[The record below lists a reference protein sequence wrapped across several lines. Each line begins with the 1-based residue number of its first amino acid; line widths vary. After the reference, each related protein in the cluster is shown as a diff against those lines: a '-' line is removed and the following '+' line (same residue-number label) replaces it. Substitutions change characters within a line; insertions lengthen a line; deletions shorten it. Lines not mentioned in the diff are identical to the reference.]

1 MAKSTVPLRD
11 ASIVTARPI
20 VPGPIV
26 TPAQPEALTSNY
38 QLDRTAEQAPKIG
51 TPVRKFGIFGK
62 PLITAGSDLGT
73 AQVGSPWPD
82 LVPTGKIGTA
92 WRRNSFREVAHKTLA
107 GNYGSIT
114 SIANFGFR
122 HQIYPVGN
130 PWTSQAGYP
139 GPVPSAVRPMWNNVV
154 AIVWRL
160 RVANPTAGGSLNDT
174 VQAAYT
180 LQSYKNPT
188 AYTPEGTASLSYK

>member
-1 MAKSTVPLRD
+1 MATPVVVRD
-11 ASIVTARPI
+11 ASIVTSRPV

-26 TPAQPEALTSNY
+26 TPSQPNALTSGT
-38 QLDRTAEQAPKIG
+38 QLDRAAEWGPYNRPIKRG
-51 TPVRKFGIFGK
+51 RYGK
-62 PLITAGSDLGT
+62 PLFAANSDFNDGAET
-73 AQVGSPWPD
+73 GAPWPG
-82 LVPTGKIGTA
+82 LIASFKIFTA
-92 WRRNSFREVAHKTLA
+92 FRPNALREIAVKTLP
-107 GNYGSIT
+107 GNYGAIT

-160 RVANPTAGGSLNDT
+160 RVVNPTAGGSLGGT
-174 VQAAYT
+174 VQPAYT
-180 LQSYKNPT
+180 LQSYNNPT
-188 AYTPEGTASLSYK
+188 AFTPAGTPTLSYK

>member
-1 MAKSTVPLRD
+1 MAKNTTPVRD
-11 ASIVTARPI
+11 ASIVTSRPI
-20 VPGPIV
+20 VPGPLV

-38 QLDRTAEQAPKIG
+38 QLDRTAVQAPKVINR
-51 TPVRKFGIFGK
+51 RKFGIWGK
-62 PLITAGSDLGT
+62 PLLTANSDLGT
-73 AQVGSPWPD
+73 AIEGAPWPT

-92 WRRNSFREVAHKTLA
+92 WRPNSFREVAHKTLP
-107 GNYGSIT
+107 GNYGAIT
-114 SIANFGFR
+114 SIANFGWR
-122 HQIYPVGN
+122 HQIYKPGN

-160 RVANPTAGGSLNDT
+160 RVANPTAGGSLDST

-180 LQSYKNPT
+180 LQSYNNPT
-188 AYTPEGTASLSYK
+188 SYTPEGTASLSYK